1 MAGRAVKL
9 IMSIGSPPVMLITGG
24 LSADEGLV
32 AAMQESVAKQG
43 ISVDVR
49 AHPQSI
55 LAGALGA
62 ALWGAFRARRLR
74 ARAS

>member
-1 MAGRAVKL
+1 
-9 IMSIGSPPVMLITGG
+9 
-24 LSADEGLV
+24 
-32 AAMQESVAKQG
+32 MQESVATQG

-62 ALWGAFRARRLR
+62 ALWGAFRARKIRER
-74 ARAS
+74 EKAS